1 MYKFDYKNIEIK
13 GNIPIASLS
22 SLNVGGK
29 ALFFTEVFNLEQ
41 LKTAF
46 LFARERALRI
56 FFLGDGTN
64 ILFSDRFFP
73 FFLIK
78 NSIKGIKKLSE
89 RKVEVFAATSLGE
102 FLDFLEKEELKGYE
116 ELSGIPGSVG
126 GAVYGNAGAFGRE
139 IKDYIEKVISITKEG
154 ESIEREKSKL
164 RFAYRWSLYKEKN
177 EFIYKI
183 IFKLPKG
190 EKSEISKK
198 RKEIIEY
205 RKKRLPENPPKVKS
219 AGSFFKNIL
228 LPDGKKI
235 AVGAILEKIGAKNI
249 RVGDAAVS
257 QKHANFLINTGKANA
272 SDFIKLSSLLK
283 QKVKEEGY
291 EIEEEVIIVDRM
303 F

>member
-1 MYKFDYKNIEIK
+1 MYKFVYKNIEIK

-235 AVGAILEKIGAKNI
+235 AVGTILEKIGAKNI

>member
-22 SLNVGGK
+22 SLKVGGK

-46 LFARERALRI
+46 SFARERALRT

-89 RKVEVFAATSLGE
+89 EKVEVFSGTSLGE

-139 IKDYIEKVISITKEG
+139 TKDYIEKVISITKEG
-154 ESIEREKSKL
+154 EIIEREKSEL
-164 RFAYRWSLYKEKN
+164 RFAYRWSLYKEKK

-291 EIEEEVIIVDRM
+291 EIEEEVIIVDNL

>member
-73 FFLIK
+73 FLLIK

-235 AVGAILEKIGAKNI
+235 AVGTILEKIGAKNI

>member
-22 SLNVGGK
+22 SLKVGGK

-46 LFARERALRI
+46 SFARERALRT

-89 RKVEVFAATSLGE
+89 EKVEVFSGTSLGE

-154 ESIEREKSKL
+154 EIIEREKSEL
-164 RFAYRWSLYKEKN
+164 RFAYRWSLYKEKK

-291 EIEEEVIIVDRM
+291 EIEEEVIIVDNL

>member
-1 MYKFDYKNIEIK
+1 MYKFVYKNIEIK

-46 LFARERALRI
+46 SFARERALRI

>member
-1 MYKFDYKNIEIK
+1 MYKFVYKNIEIK